1 MIKSVEAEDYYYYYQ
16 YLPMIP
22 LTMITRCGGI

>member
-1 MIKSVEAEDYYYYYQ
+1 MIKSDEAEDYYYYQ